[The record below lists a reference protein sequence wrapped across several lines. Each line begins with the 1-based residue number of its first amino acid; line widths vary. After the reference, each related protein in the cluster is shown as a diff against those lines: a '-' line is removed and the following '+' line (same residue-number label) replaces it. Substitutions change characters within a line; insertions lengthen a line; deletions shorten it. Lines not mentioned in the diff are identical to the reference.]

1 MTSRSPRTAT
11 GGGAKPWRESRGLF
25 LVPVPRR
32 LGASLSSCLSTGN
45 PVGQLLPGRVEATGP
60 RQGAGAPGAPG
71 ILAWLSVKPLLWPG
85 SSMKPFCAGRINHAV
100 R

>member
-11 GGGAKPWRESRGLF
+11 GGGAKPWRESRGL
-25 LVPVPRR
+25 LVSVPRR
-32 LGASLSSCLSTGN
+32 LGASLSSCLSTDN
-45 PVGQLLPGRVEATGP
+45 PGGQLLPGRVEATGP

-71 ILAWLSVKPLLWPG
+71 ILVWLSVKPLLLPG
-85 SSMKPFCAGRINHAV
+85 SSIKPLCTGRINHAV